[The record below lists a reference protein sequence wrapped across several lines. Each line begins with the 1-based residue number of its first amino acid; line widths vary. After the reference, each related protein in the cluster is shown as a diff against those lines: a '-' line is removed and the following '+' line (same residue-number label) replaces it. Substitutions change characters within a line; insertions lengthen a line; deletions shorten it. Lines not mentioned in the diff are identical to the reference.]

1 MDPIS
6 QPHNTGTVSGTAGGT
21 LLVLLTQ
28 INKADLI
35 NTCVMAGVGAM
46 VSYLVSLGM
55 KWLIGRV
62 SNRMKLQQEKR
73 REKR

>member
-1 MDPIS
+1 MDSIS
-6 QPHNTGTVSGTAGGT
+6 QPQHNGTLGGTAGGT

-46 VSYLVSLGM
+46 VSYLVSIGM
-55 KWLIGRV
+55 KWLIGRIG
-62 SNRMKLQQEKR
+62 NRVKLQQEKNR
-73 REKR
+73 AER